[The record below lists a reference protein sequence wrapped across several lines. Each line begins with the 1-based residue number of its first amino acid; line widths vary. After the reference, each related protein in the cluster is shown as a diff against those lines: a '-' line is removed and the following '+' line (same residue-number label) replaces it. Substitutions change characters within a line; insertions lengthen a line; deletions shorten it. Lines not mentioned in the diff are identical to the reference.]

1 MICFLMIGWM
11 KMIECKDILDFLDE
25 IIPDPKCELEAKYDY
40 EFLIAIMLSAQ
51 TTDVRVNKVTKVLF
65 GKYDTLEK
73 LGNAKLSDVKKIIWE
88 LGNYNKKALAVIGIA
103 KVINDVYW
111 GVVPRNRE
119 ELEALPMVGRKTVSV
134 FLSEWCDIPN
144 IAVDTH
150 VSRVSR
156 RLGLSKSNDVLKIE
170 SDLKKYIPKS
180 KWNRVNQQLVLF
192 GRYFCTARNPKCLE
206 CKLANICKKDSF
218 N

>member
-1 MICFLMIGWM
+1 
-11 KMIECKDILDFLDE
+11 MIECKSVFDFLDE
-25 IIPDPKCELEAKYDY
+25 VIPDPKCELLAKHDY

-65 GKYDTLEK
+65 SKYDTLEK
-73 LGNAKLSDVKKIIWE
+73 LKNAKLSDVKKIVWE
-88 LGNYNKKALAVIGIA
+88 LGNYNKKALAVIQIA
-103 KVINDVYW
+103 KTINDVYG
-111 GVVPRNRE
+111 GVVPHNRE
-119 ELEALPMVGRKTVSV
+119 MLECLPMVGRKTVSV

-156 RLGLSKSNDVLKIE
+156 RLGLSKYDDVLKIE
-170 SDLKKYIPKS
+170 SDLKKYIPMS

-192 GRYFCTARNPKCLE
+192 GRYFCTARNPKCLD
-206 CKLANICKKDSF
+206 CKLACRCKKR
-218 N
+218 